1 MLSSSTIGS
10 PREKREDPSACRG
23 GWFMMNTYGWEW
35 QGEMRKQNHEFNKP
49 LREPT

>member
-1 MLSSSTIGS
+1 
-10 PREKREDPSACRG
+10 
-23 GWFMMNTYGWEW
+23 MNTYGWEW